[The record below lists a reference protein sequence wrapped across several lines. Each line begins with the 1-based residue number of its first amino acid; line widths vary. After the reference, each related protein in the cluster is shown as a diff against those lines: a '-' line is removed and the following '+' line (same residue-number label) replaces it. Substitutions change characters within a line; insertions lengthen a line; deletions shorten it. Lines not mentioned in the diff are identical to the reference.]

1 MPTIE
6 EAAQREAERHCAI
19 MPVGLYEFMDMM
31 HRINGDG
38 YVCMLAPG
46 LPFGAKLIGASFDFS
61 RNAFLLKW
69 LHPSFPRVIE
79 GAELPYL
86 KPAQIHVV
94 DVPKSRIAQLMEK
107 MEKRATAAFIE
118 AVRPPSLMK
127 RKTDALIKQAMDGPA
142 CQCGGEAAGT
152 THSEWCPKR

>member
-107 MEKRATAAFIE
+107 METTGDGDPIVITKEMAGDPRVMELQRSIISDAMAQRATAAFIE
-118 AVRPPSLMK
+118 AF
-127 RKTDALIKQAMDGPA
+127 
-142 CQCGGEAAGT
+142 C
-152 THSEWCPKR
+152 